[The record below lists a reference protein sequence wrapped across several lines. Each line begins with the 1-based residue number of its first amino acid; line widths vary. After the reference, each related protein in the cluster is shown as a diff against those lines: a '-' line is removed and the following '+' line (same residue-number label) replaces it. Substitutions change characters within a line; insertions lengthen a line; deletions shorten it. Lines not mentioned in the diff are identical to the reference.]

1 MVDRSSQQQVVPVH
15 NLRDFFRS
23 SIDDVLDRQ
32 GVSVEPQATQYVVN
46 LMTLYSRSEALFEY
60 NDDIYGLRPLALMLA
75 DAADAPSSEAR
86 TQLLQRIGDVA
97 LFMSG
102 FFIDGLA
109 HKAVDVD
116 YYINMGESAYG
127 SLSDEIRG
135 TLRGNAFA
143 PIYSE
148 LAAKFQLVVD
158 VLNEV
163 RDGTPESGADLMRVY
178 EIWRK
183 TGSPRAL
190 KQLREQGVEPVF
202 GAGRLR
208 RH

>member
-1 MVDRSSQQQVVPVH
+1 MVDQSRQQQVVQVH

-32 GVSVEPQATQYVVN
+32 GVQVEQQAKQYVVN
-46 LMTLYSRSEALFEY
+46 LMTLYSRSEALFEHS
-60 NDDIYGLRPLALMLA
+60 DDTYGLRPLALMLA

-97 LFMSG
+97 LFVSG
-102 FFIDGLA
+102 FFVDGLA
-109 HKAVDVD
+109 EKAVDVD

-127 SLSDEIRG
+127 SLSDEMRG

-143 PIYSE
+143 PIYRE
-148 LAAKFQLVVD
+148 LARKFPLVVD
-158 VLNEV
+158 ALNEV
-163 RDGTPESGADLMRVY
+163 RDGSPHSGNDILRIY
-178 EIWRK
+178 EVWRK

-190 KQLREQGVEPVF
+190 KQLRELGVEPAFV
-202 GAGRLR
+202 AATHR

>member
-1 MVDRSSQQQVVPVH
+1 MVDQSRQQQVVQVH

-32 GVSVEPQATQYVVN
+32 GVQVEQQAKQYVVN
-46 LMTLYSRSEALFEY
+46 LMTLYSRSEALFEHS
-60 NDDIYGLRPLALMLA
+60 DDTYGLRPLALMLA

-97 LFMSG
+97 LFISG
-102 FFIDGLA
+102 FFVDGLA
-109 HKAVDVD
+109 EKAVDVD

-127 SLSDEIRG
+127 SLSDEMRG

-143 PIYSE
+143 PIYRE
-148 LAAKFQLVVD
+148 LARKFPLVVD
-158 VLNEV
+158 ALNEV
-163 RDGTPESGADLMRVY
+163 RDGSPHSGNDILRIY
-178 EIWRK
+178 EVWRK

-190 KQLREQGVEPVF
+190 KQLRELGVEPAFV
-202 GAGRLR
+202 AATHR

>member
-1 MVDRSSQQQVVPVH
+1 MVDQSRQQQVMHVH

-32 GVSVEPQATQYVVN
+32 GVQVEQQAKQYVVN
-46 LMTLYSRSEALFEY
+46 LMTLYSRSEALFEHS
-60 NDDIYGLRPLALMLA
+60 DDTYGLRPLALMLA

-97 LFMSG
+97 LFISG
-102 FFIDGLA
+102 FFVDGLA
-109 HKAVDVD
+109 EKAVDVD

-127 SLSDEIRG
+127 SLSDEMRG

-143 PIYSE
+143 PIYRE
-148 LAAKFQLVVD
+148 LARKFPLVVD
-158 VLNEV
+158 ALNEV
-163 RDGTPESGADLMRVY
+163 RDGSPHSGNDILRIY
-178 EIWRK
+178 EVWRK

-190 KQLREQGVEPVF
+190 KQLRELGVEPAFV
-202 GAGRLR
+202 AATHR